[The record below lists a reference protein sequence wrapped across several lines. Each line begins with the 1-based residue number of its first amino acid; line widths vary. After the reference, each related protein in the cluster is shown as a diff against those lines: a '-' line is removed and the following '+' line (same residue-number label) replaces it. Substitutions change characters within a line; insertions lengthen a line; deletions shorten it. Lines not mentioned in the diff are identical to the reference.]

1 MRMQDKIQ
9 QLIQM
14 HEEKRLE
21 LEKRKWEREAI
32 QKRIES
38 LDETIQRYET
48 SLEIENKTKLL
59 LQKVSIEARDRAK
72 DVMEKAVT
80 HALQYIFGSD
90 FSFEI
95 ELKETKNRVEA
106 EFYVLNNIG
115 GQVVRSSPEEACG
128 GGVVDIISI
137 ALRMALLHLYQNP
150 KINGPVILDEP
161 GKHVS
166 ADYTIKLAEFLKH
179 LSSMFQRQIILSTH
193 QMDLAH
199 IADQTYTVDIKNGAS
214 TVKTE

>member
-1 MRMQDKIQ
+1 MKDFNYYLNKIVN
-9 QLIQM
+9 
-14 HEEKRLE
+14 EEL
-21 LEKRKWEREAI
+21 LSGFASFGDERI
-32 QKRIES
+32 FIRRIES
-38 LDETIQRYET
+38 LDEIIQQNET
-48 SLEIENKTKLL
+48 ALEIENKTKLL

-95 ELKETKNRVEA
+95 KLKETKNRVEA

-115 GQVVRSSPEEACG
+115 GQVIRSSPEEACG

-166 ADYTIKLAEFLKH
+166 ADYTIK
-179 LSSMFQRQIILSTH
+179 
-193 QMDLAH
+193 
-199 IADQTYTVDIKNGAS
+199 
-214 TVKTE
+214 

>member
-1 MRMQDKIQ
+1 MQGKIQ

-32 QKRIES
+32 QKRIKS
-38 LDETIQRYET
+38 LDEIIQQNET

-59 LQKVSIEARDRAK
+59 LQKVSIEARDTAK
-72 DVMEKAVT
+72 SVMEKAVT
-80 HALQYIFGSD
+80 HALQYIFGLD

-115 GQVVRSSPEEACG
+115 GQVIRSSPEEACG

-166 ADYTIKLAEFLKH
+166 TDYTIKLAEFLKH

>member
-1 MRMQDKIQ
+1 MRMQEKIQ

-38 LDETIQRYET
+38 LDEIIQQNET

-95 ELKETKNRVEA
+95 KLKETKNRVEA

-115 GQVVRSSPEEACG
+115 GQVIRSSPEEACG

>member
-1 MRMQDKIQ
+1 MQEKIQ
-9 QLIQM
+9 QLIQI
-14 HEEKRLE
+14 HEEKRLD

-38 LDETIQRYET
+38 LDEIIQQNET

-80 HALQYIFGSD
+80 HALQYIFGPD

-199 IADQTYTVDIKNGAS
+199 IADRTYTVDIKNGAS